1 MKLFRIALFLLF
13 SAVIAGSATA
23 APKKVYLVNGLFS
36 KALGYGLTNLSKKM
50 PYARHF
56 KFSGGVTAAAI
67 NGIITDAERAYKKDP
82 STQISLIGIS
92 QGANAIVKIANALNS
107 KGVKVHYLG
116 VIEGG
121 ARAIIPANVTK
132 ADNFICT
139 ASNCN
144 RNSLKRAGGN
154 NVTRIQ
160 TINLDTGHVDSGNH
174 ATMHRRV
181 INQVNSG

>member
-1 MKLFRIALFLLF
+1 MKFIRMFVFLLATF
-13 SAVIAGSATA
+13 AVVGAAQA

-56 KFSGGVTAAAI
+56 KFSGGVTAAAV
-67 NGIITDAERAYKKDP
+67 NGIIADAERAYKRDP
-82 STQISLIGIS
+82 ATKISLIGIS
-92 QGANAIVKIANALNS
+92 QGANAIVKIANSLNAR
-107 KGVKVHYLG
+107 GVKVHYMG

-121 ARAIIPANVTK
+121 SGAVIPANVAK

-139 ASNCN
+139 KSNCN
-144 RNSLKRAGGN
+144 RNSLSRASGN

-174 ATMHRRV
+174 PTMHRRV
-181 INQVNSG
+181 MSQVN